1 MDVFFFHQINA
12 CGWVFR
18 TLFLKF
24 FDPK

>member
-1 MDVFFFHQINA
+1 MELFFSHQIIA

>member
-1 MDVFFFHQINA
+1 LFFSHQIQIIA

>member
-1 MDVFFFHQINA
+1 LFFSHQIIA